1 MMILLMMIFLHII
14 NDYNLQGYLASAKQ
28 KQWWIVNAPQEKY
41 RHDYIC
47 ALLMHSF
54 SWTFMVM
61 LPLSLI
67 EWHNITS
74 DFLLFFGLNFI
85 IHAVVD
91 HLKANVKAI
100 NLIQDQTIHI
110 VQILITYWI
119 LYLVI

>member
-1 MMILLMMIFLHII
+1 MMILLTMIFLHII
-14 NDYNLQGYLASAKQ
+14 NDYNLQGWLASAKQ
-28 KQWWIVNAPQEKY
+28 KQWWIDNAPQEKY
-41 RHDYIC
+41 EHDYIC

-74 DFLLFFGLNFI
+74 DFLLIFVFNFF
-85 IHAVVD
+85 IHAIVD
-91 HLKANVKAI
+91 YLKANVKAI

-119 LYLVI
+119 LYLGI